1 MNSLIVIPARFKSS
15 RLPGKPLKKING
27 KELILRVLDACK
39 PLYKKDTKIIVAT
52 DEKKIFNLISQS
64 NFRAIMTS
72 KKCLT
77 GTDRVAE
84 VAKKIN
90 AKIYIN
96 VQGDEPLINHKD
108 IKKIINAK
116 KKFPDHIICGYS
128 YLKNDESEK
137 NKNIPKVV
145 LNNKGE
151 LLYISRSPLPGSKK
165 RLSKKKKYLK
175 QVCIYGFSKKDLV
188 LFNSFKKK
196 TYLENS
202 EDIEI
207 LRFLEIGKKIK
218 MIKLNAQSYAVDT
231 HKDLKRV
238 EKIFKNLEKK

>member
-39 PLYKKDTKIIVAT
+39 PLYKKNIKIIVAT

-84 VAKKIN
+84 VAKKIK

-116 KKFPDHIICGYS
+116 KKFPDHVICGYS
-128 YLKNDESEK
+128 YLKSDESEK

-165 RLSKKKKYLK
+165 SLSKKKKYLK
-175 QVCIYGFSKKDLV
+175 QVCIYGFSKRDLV
-188 LFNSFKKK
+188 LFSSFKKK

-218 MIKLNAQSYAVDT
+218 MIKLNSQSYAVDT
-231 HKDLKRV
+231 HEDLRRV
-238 EKIFKNLEKK
+238 EKIFKNLKKK

>member
-1 MNSLIVIPARFKSS
+1 
-15 RLPGKPLKKING
+15 
-27 KELILRVLDACK
+27 
-39 PLYKKDTKIIVAT
+39 
-52 DEKKIFNLISQS
+52 
-64 NFRAIMTS
+64 MTS

>member
-1 MNSLIVIPARFKSS
+1 MSSLIVIPARFKSS

-27 KELILRVLDACK
+27 KELILRVLDACE
-39 PLYKKDTKIIVAT
+39 PLNKNGIKIIVAT
-52 DEKKIFNLISQS
+52 DEKKIFNLIKLS
-64 NFRAIMTS
+64 NFKAVMTS

-84 VAKKIN
+84 VAKKIKAN
-90 AKIYIN
+90 IYVN
-96 VQGDEPLINHKD
+96 VQGDEPLINQRD
-108 IKKIINAK
+108 IKKIIEAK

-128 YLKNDESEK
+128 YLKKDENAN

-145 LNNKGE
+145 LNKKEE
-151 LLYISRSPLPGSKK
+151 LLYISRLPLPGFKKKISKK
-165 RLSKKKKYLK
+165 YRYLK
-175 QVCIYGFSKKDLV
+175 QVCIYGFNKKDLV
-188 LFNSFKKK
+188 LFSRLKKK
-196 TYLENS
+196 TYLENL

-207 LRFLEIGKKIK
+207 LRFLELGKKIK
-218 MIKLNAQSYAVDT
+218 MIKLNSQSYAVDT